1 VNERACGAS
10 TSLHIYTKSFVRLYL
25 GLLLIAGCSN
35 SAVDPV
41 FQANQNLARPDRVLV
56 YDFDVTP
63 SNVDIVYGADTRS
76 VSSGQGQAQP
86 DVQLG
91 KMFATAVTGYLVQ
104 ELRSNGIEAYPGSES
119 APPKE
124 NSDTASVRGRFVRIN
139 AKDQSTVTGFDFSD
153 GQLRAKIQIWQGGGL
168 GMTLVAEADTVT
180 RTEMKSGP
188 APIPTT
194 TIEADAKKTATQLA
208 GRIIEYYKKRG
219 WIS

>member
-1 VNERACGAS
+1 MR
-10 TSLHIYTKSFVRLYL
+10 
-25 GLLLIAGCSN
+25 LLIYFKRFVPLCVVIVLLGACAKST
-35 SAVDPV
+35 VEPV
-41 FQANQNLARPDRVLV
+41 FPANQRLARPDRVLV

-63 SNVDIVYGADTRS
+63 SNIDMVYGADKRS
-76 VSSGQGQAQP
+76 ITPGQLQSQQ

-119 APPKE
+119 APAKE
-124 NSDTASVRGRFVRIN
+124 NSDTASVRGRFVRVN
-139 AKDQSTVTGFDFSD
+139 PKDQSTVTGFDFSD
-153 GQLRAKIQIWQGGGL
+153 GQIRAKIQIWQGGGL
-168 GMTLVAEADTVT
+168 GTTLVAEADTVT

-188 APIPTT
+188 APVPAT

-208 GRIIEYYKKRG
+208 ARIIEYYKKRG